1 METFNPSLRVAMSH
15 NVVRSFVV
23 PRVPSVVFSPGTRGR
38 WERGCLS
45 RGFFPSREEPLKR
58 FKKYLIFLS
67 TQSVYRE
74 RT

>member
-15 NVVRSFVV
+15 NVV